1 MKIKINF
8 NYTCKIHASEEEIN
22 NITKNLD
29 DENTIFELTE
39 NINDI
44 FLSGDGR
51 TEAGMISN
59 FNYEVKSDEEI

>member
-8 NYTCKIHASEEEIN
+8 NYTCEIHANKEEIN

-59 FNYEVKSDEEI
+59 FNYEVESDEEI

>member
-8 NYTCKIHASEEEIN
+8 NYTCEIYASKEEIN

-44 FLSGDGR
+44 FLSDDGR

>member
-8 NYTCKIHASEEEIN
+8 NYTCEIHASKEEIN

-29 DENTIFELTE
+29 DENTIFELTK

>member
-8 NYTCKIHASEEEIN
+8 NYTYEIHASEEEIN

>member
-1 MKIKINF
+1 MKIKIKF
-8 NYTCKIHASEEEIN
+8 NYACEIHASEEEIT

>member
-8 NYTCKIHASEEEIN
+8 NYTCEIHVSKEEIN

-44 FLSGDGR
+44 FLSDDGR

>member
-8 NYTCKIHASEEEIN
+8 NYICEIHASKEEIN

-39 NINDI
+39 NINNI
-44 FLSGDGR
+44 FLSDDGR

>member
-8 NYTCKIHASEEEIN
+8 NYTCEIHASKKEIN

>member
-8 NYTCKIHASEEEIN
+8 NYTCEIHASKEEIN

-59 FNYEVKSDEEI
+59 FNYEAKSDEEI

>member
-8 NYTCKIHASEEEIN
+8 NYTCEIHTSKEEIN

-44 FLSGDGR
+44 FLSGDGK

>member
-8 NYTCKIHASEEEIN
+8 NYTCKIHASKEEIN

-44 FLSGDGR
+44 FLSSDGR